1 MKSYRK
7 ELWFE
12 ASQRR
17 DIIHM
22 LNDAASRGF

>member
-12 ASQRR
+12 TSRR
-17 DIIHM
+17 RELITRPPK
-22 LNDAASRGF
+22 LTVTN